1 MARVTAEEKAIEN
14 EDEQDEE
21 AIAPEATER
30 PTRQATAE
38 AAGTGP
44 NENTRVPPAAPAK
57 SWWYHHIEPG
67 GRRRAETTVSCGSRA
82 MAKSQRVRGGKVK
95 GPGR

>member
-1 MARVTAEEKAIEN
+1 MARVTAEEKASEN

-57 SWWYHHIEPG
+57 AG
-67 GRRRAETTVSCGSRA
+67 GTTTLSRVA
-82 MAKSQRVRGGKVK
+82 DE
-95 GPGR
+95 GPKPR